1 MDLLSHIDFMHF
13 LFFLYLSFSSL
24 AATVVTQTVGQVSD
38 QVITSREVQI
48 SMVIENIL
56 FPSKEPVKGLVEIRP
71 GQVAFRGAVTSV
83 LLESVLALEAE
94 NFSVANVSESEL
106 ATDLLRI
113 EKVVSGK
120 AYWTSLEVSSAE
132 LKRLTVRKLTAKS
145 FLKFKTNS
153 MTSIVTDQDV
163 QVYYDKNR
171 AKLGG
176 MPFESF
182 KENIRTFL
190 AQQQLE
196 ERIRSW
202 FEVIKNKYKVRNFI
216 AE

>member
-1 MDLLSHIDFMHF
+1 
-13 LFFLYLSFSSL
+13 
-24 AATVVTQTVGQVSD
+24 
-38 QVITSREVQI
+38 
-48 SMVIENIL
+48 MVIENVL
-56 FPSKEPVKGLVEIRP
+56 FPGKGAGKGLYEIRP
-71 GQVAFRGAVTSV
+71 GQESFRNAVTSV
-83 LLESVLALEAE
+83 LLESVVALEAE

-106 ATDLLRI
+106 TNDIAKI
-113 EKVVSGK
+113 EKAVAGK
-120 AYWTSLEVSSAE
+120 AYWSSLEVSPLE
-132 LKRLTVRKLTAKS
+132 LRKLTLRKLTSKS

-171 AKLGG
+171 VKFVG
-176 MPFESF
+176 MPFENF

-202 FEVIKNKYKVRNFI
+202 FEVIKNKYKVRNFV

>member
-1 MDLLSHIDFMHF
+1 MHF

-38 QVITSREVQI
+38 QVVTSREVQI
-48 SMVIENIL
+48 SMVIENVL
-56 FPSKEPVKGLVEIRP
+56 FPGKGSGKSLYEVRP
-71 GQVAFRGAVTSV
+71 GQDSFRNAVTSV
-83 LLESVLALEAE
+83 LLESVVALEAE
-94 NFSVANVSESEL
+94 NFSVANVSESDL
-106 ATDLLRI
+106 AADI
-113 EKVVSGK
+113 AKVEKAVVGK
-120 AYWTSLEVSSAE
+120 AYWSSLEVSPQE
-132 LKRLTVRKLTAKS
+132 LRKLTLRKLTSKS

-171 AKLGG
+171 VKFVG
-176 MPFESF
+176 MPFENY

-202 FEVIKNKYKVRNFI
+202 FEVIKNKYKVRNFVV
-216 AE
+216 E

>member
-1 MDLLSHIDFMHF
+1 
-13 LFFLYLSFSSL
+13 
-24 AATVVTQTVGQVSD
+24 
-38 QVITSREVQI
+38 
-48 SMVIENIL
+48 MVIENIL

>member
-1 MDLLSHIDFMHF
+1 MHF
-13 LFFLYLSFSSL
+13 LFLLYLSINSL

-48 SMVIENIL
+48 SMVVENLL
-56 FPSKEPVKGLVEIRP
+56 FPGKESMKGLYEIRP
-71 GQVAFRGAVTSV
+71 GQDSFRNAVTSV
-83 LLESVLALEAE
+83 LLESVVALEAE
-94 NFSVANVSESEL
+94 NFSVANVPEADL
-106 ATDLLRI
+106 AAYLAKV
-113 EKVVSGK
+113 EKAVAGK
-120 AYWTSLEVSSAE
+120 AYWNSLEVSPLE
-132 LKRLTVRKLTAKS
+132 LRKLTLRKLTAKS

-153 MTSIVTDQDV
+153 MTSIVTDLDV

-171 AKLGG
+171 VKFGG
-176 MPFESF
+176 MPFENF

-202 FEVIKNKYKVRNFI
+202 FEVIKNKYKVRNFVV
-216 AE
+216 E

>member
-1 MDLLSHIDFMHF
+1 MHF
-13 LFFLYLSFSSL
+13 LFLFYLSFSSF

-38 QVITSREVQI
+38 QVVTSREVQI

-56 FPSKEPVKGLVEIRP
+56 FPGKDSGKGLYEIRP
-71 GQVAFRGAVTSV
+71 GQESFRNAVTSV
-83 LLESVLALEAE
+83 LLESVVALEAE
-94 NFSVANVSESEL
+94 NFSVANVPESEL
-106 ATDLLRI
+106 AADIAKI
-113 EKVVSGK
+113 EKIVAGK
-120 AYWTSLEVSSAE
+120 AYWNSLEVSPLE
-132 LKRLTVRKLTAKS
+132 LRKLALRKLTAKS

-163 QVYYDKNR
+163 QAYYDKNR
-171 AKLGG
+171 VKFVG
-176 MPFESF
+176 MPFENF

-216 AE
+216 VE